1 MSPSPLPDGSVR
13 SAADVNEDI
22 RRLWTDPRV
31 RLSDEGRAALDRLY
45 EEWAAAERAK
55 LVEAA

>member
-31 RLSDEGRAALDRLY
+31 RLSDEGRATLDRLY